1 MQLDIE
7 RVEILL
13 LIAAV
18 VAMITRRLHV
28 PYGVGLVITGTVLA
42 LTAVGPNVQMSKDL
56 IFSALLPPLIF
67 EAALLLPWKELRP
80 ALPVVVSMATIGVAL
95 AASVTALGM
104 HYLVGW
110 PWISAAVFGG
120 LISATDPV
128 SVIATFKEAGVKG
141 RLRTLAEAESLFND
155 GTAAV
160 LFGVLVGVAGG
171 VAITPVGVLLQ
182 ILFTVGGGMVCG
194 AVVAI
199 VVIYLVRKTTDHLVE
214 ITFTTVAAYGSF
226 LLAEHFHFSGVLAV
240 LVAGLIVGGSGP
252 LGALSEK
259 GREAVEAFWG
269 YAAFVANSLIFLLIG
284 IREGQQKFS
293 HVWTVLFATVVIV
306 TLGRAVA
313 VYPVAALFSRSA
325 LKVSSKH
332 QHALFWGGLRGAL
345 ALALALGLPDS
356 MPYREQVVTVTF
368 AVVAFSVIVQG
379 LTITP
384 LLKRLGELRVR

>member
-1 MQLDIE
+1 
-7 RVEILL
+7 
-13 LIAAV
+13 
-18 VAMITRRLHV
+18 
-28 PYGVGLVITGTVLA
+28 
-42 LTAVGPNVQMSKDL
+42 
-56 IFSALLPPLIF
+56 
-67 EAALLLPWKELRP
+67 
-80 ALPVVVSMATIGVAL
+80 
-95 AASVTALGM
+95 
-104 HYLVGW
+104 
-110 PWISAAVFGG
+110 
-120 LISATDPV
+120 
-128 SVIATFKEAGVKG
+128 VIATFKEAGVQG

-160 LFGVLVGVAGG
+160 VFGVLVGVAGG
-171 VAITPVGVLLQ
+171 VAVTPGGVLLQ
-182 ILFTVGGGMVCG
+182 LLFTVGGGMACG

-199 VVIYLVRKTTDHLVE
+199 AVIYLARKTNDHLVE

-284 IREGQQKFS
+284 IREAQQKFS
-293 HVWTVLFATVVIV
+293 HLWTLLFVTIAVV
-306 TLGRAVA
+306 TLGRAAA

-325 LKVSSKH
+325 LKVAPHH
-332 QHALFWGGLRGAL
+332 QHVLFWGGLRGAL
-345 ALALALGLPDS
+345 ALALAMGLPDAV
-356 MPYREQVVTVTF
+356 PYREQVVTVTF

-384 LLKRLGELRVR
+384 LLRRLGELPARTPGKVDTPPVS